1 MSSPTSTAPR
11 PAPLPLIRGR
21 VLVFAAIVLSAFT
34 LRSAVTSISPLFP
47 RIGDD
52 LGFGAGIIGVL
63 GMVPTLMFAVFG
75 VAAPAIAVR
84 FGLERTALVAALVTA
99 VGIFARSYAPGT
111 ASLVLLSAVAL
122 AGMGVGNVVIPPLV
136 KRYFSDRVAVMSTVY
151 ICFLQF
157 GTIVPSLTAVPVAD
171 ALGWRASLALWGLA
185 AVAAAVPWFAV
196 GVIDRRGR
204 TAATATTT
212 TAATTLPEAESSPP
226 EGPRVA
232 PWRTSLGWGMA
243 LMFGMT
249 SLVTYSLFA
258 WLPSLLV
265 EAGVSES
272 AGGVAVGVFSALGLA
287 ASLVAP
293 WLATRVVDPFPVA
306 VACAVFFLSGFAGL
320 YFSPGHL
327 TLLWVVLVGAGPT
340 TFPLALTLINLRTRT
355 EKGSSALSG
364 FTQGVGYLVACSGPL
379 LFGALHEASGA
390 WTWSFAFLTGAVVVL
405 LVAARAAC
413 RPRVLEDV
421 LAARPTP

>member
-1 MSSPTSTAPR
+1 MSSPTSAASR

-47 RIGDD
+47 RIGDE
-52 LGFGAGIIGVL
+52 LGFGAGVIGVL

-84 FGLERTALVAALVTA
+84 LGLERTALVAALVTA
-99 VGIFARSYAPGT
+99 VGIVTRSYAPET

-171 ALGWRASLALWGLA
+171 AVGWRASLAVWGLA

-196 GVIDRRGR
+196 GVIDRRTPAPVVPADG
-204 TAATATTT
+204 
-212 TAATTLPEAESSPP
+212 PEPESAPP
-226 EGPRVA
+226 SGPRVA

-293 WLATRVVDPFPVA
+293 WLATRMVNPFPVA
-306 VACAVFFLSGFAGL
+306 VACAAFFLSGFAGL

-340 TFPLALTLINLRTRT
+340 TFPLALTLINLRTRS

-379 LFGALHEASGA
+379 LFGALHEATRSWA
-390 WTWSFAFLTGAVVVL
+390 WSFSFLTGAVVVL
-405 LVAARAAC
+405 LIAARAAC

-421 LAARPTP
+421 LAARHTP

>member
-1 MSSPTSTAPR
+1 MSTPTSTASR

-52 LGFGAGIIGVL
+52 LGFGAGVIGVL

-84 FGLERTALVAALVTA
+84 LGLERTALVAALVTA
-99 VGIFARSYAPGT
+99 VGIVARSYAPGT
-111 ASLVLLSAVAL
+111 VSLVLLSAVAL

-171 ALGWRASLALWGLA
+171 ALGWRASLAVWGLA

-196 GVIDRRGR
+196 GVMDRRSR
-204 TAATATTT
+204 TT
-212 TAATTLPEAESSPP
+212 TATPVTAPQSESPAP
-226 EGPRVA
+226 AGPRVA

-249 SLVTYSLFA
+249 SLITYSLFA

-265 EAGVSES
+265 ESGVSES

-293 WLATRVVDPFPVA
+293 WLATRMVNPFPVA
-306 VACAVFFLSGFAGL
+306 VACAAFFLAGFAGL

-390 WTWSFAFLTGAVVVL
+390 WTWSFAFLIGAVVVL

-421 LAARPTP
+421 LAARHTP